1 MGSAEKMKE
10 DEKNLLWEI
19 ITKFFVAKKS
29 FMAQHENYDR
39 LVKSYAKKQ
48 SVDRRQ
54 LQLGTREVAGLLDF
68 KSIEE
73 LRNHHLRELK
83 RLSHEMYRTEEIT
96 DLFDKYVS
104 DIYHEI
110 SILKEEHYT
119 VLTYAPAYEE
129 GQQGDLTERDK
140 ILEEVHEFFPRKM
153 EQVNGLFQKAQA
165 RLEDLLPEYGQDR
178 VFIRSMFL
186 FGDKLLKGVYK
197 NGLVDLYEK
206 VYPKGGAAEG
216 YLTVAR
222 SFHESGFEEQTEQA
236 LKKAKAALK
245 KASCSESTKKRLREE
260 IKQLGKETTV
270 AQA

>member
-1 MGSAEKMKE
+1 MKE
-10 DEKNLLWEI
+10 DHKNLLWEI
-19 ITKFFVAKKS
+19 VTKFFVAKKS
-29 FMAQHENYDR
+29 FMVQHTNYDR

-153 EQVNGLFQKAQA
+153 EQVNSLFQKAQI
-165 RLEDLLPEYGQDR
+165 RLEELLPEYGQDR
-178 VFIRSMFL
+178 VLVRSMYL
-186 FGDKLLKGVYK
+186 FGDKLLKGLYK
-197 NGLVDLYEK
+197 NGLVDLYKK
-206 VYPKGGAAEG
+206 VYTKGGAVEG
-216 YLTVAR
+216 FLTAAR
-222 SFHESGFEEQTEQA
+222 SFHESGFDEQAEQA

-245 KASCSESTKKRLREE
+245 KASCSENEKKRLREE
-260 IKQLGKETTV
+260 IKQLGKETAV
-270 AQA
+270 AQAK